1 MVPSYPTFLVFFFFE
16 PHELSRLTLYPPSSA
31 TQAASLHL
39 LSRAPILHF
48 THTYDPLNAPLFPT
62 LTVETLIHLLAVYLP
77 LRFLRAGSASS
88 SSSSSSRRG
97 PAFDFPRITQ
107 SLFAASIYQ
116 LALHV
121 ASEKFLTDWLL
132 RCGWEMEQWGATKIG
147 YAPETLNF
155 TRTGLMLP
163 VGWAMTEILGYRSD
177 KEEALEARARSG
189 ARAGDAEEEEDVVG
203 GLLSFFARSWM
214 KLRPETR
221 RVVRRTALVAV
232 YQAFGAT
239 SGASQLKSGNLV
251 GALGMGGVWAVATLL
266 VGPALGWVE
275 RT

>member
-1 MVPSYPTFLVFFFFE
+1 M
-16 PHELSRLTLYPPSSA
+16 
-31 TQAASLHL
+31 
-39 LSRAPILHF
+39 
-48 THTYDPLNAPLFPT
+48 
-62 LTVETLIHLLAVYLP
+62 IHLLAVYLP

-88 SSSSSSRRG
+88 SSRRS

-163 VGWAMTEILGYRSD
+163 VGWAMTEILSHRSE

-189 ARAGDAEEEEDVVG
+189 AAAEDAEEDVVG
-203 GLLSFFARSWM
+203 GLLKYFAKSWM

-221 RVVRRTALVAV
+221 RVIRRTALVAV